1 MKPKENRSVPIS
13 FRLTESEFEPYKYV
27 LAKTELTKTDFF
39 RSVFLNKQYTFNVNE
54 KRPVEYDR
62 LLFLFNKT
70 SNNINQIA
78 HKLNGAYRGGI
89 VSEKVYVESLN
100 NLISIERLL
109 KGGIDK
115 C

>member
-1 MKPKENRSVPIS
+1 MKPKENKNIPIS
-13 FRLTESEFEPYKYV
+13 FRLTDSEFKPYKDV
-27 LAKTELTKTDFF
+27 LDRTSLTKTEFF
-39 RSVFLNKQYTFNVNE
+39 RGVFLDKKYTFNVNE

-62 LLFLFNKT
+62 LVFLFNKT

-78 HKLNGAYRGGI
+78 HKLNGAYKGGV

-109 KGGIDK
+109 KGGISK